1 MAALPAQRP
10 DLLFCPFFHGNKLHP
25 APGNKR
31 HPLEVNH
38 RLREELRTTA
48 LKEHISRKHPA
59 CIRMPLSQIFLHSFV
74 RKQERI
80 FKSRRWQM
88 PFAGV
93 LHPLLPPRFTGE
105 RVPAHLKRPFL
116 LQHNKYYVVEK
127 LGSSESPFPGSF
139 PWQNHSRHM
148 LFSLIIF
155 LRDMEMRWDNGT

>member
-116 LQHNKYYVVEK
+116 LQHNKYYVVQISHATQ
-127 LGSSESPFPGSF
+127 GC
-139 PWQNHSRHM
+139 NHLTTCFRG
-148 LFSLIIF
+148 FQPEFFTKILIK
-155 LRDMEMRWDNGT
+155 RKKSQK